1 MKAALWL
8 SAWMGLSV
16 VPSTAPTS
24 VGPASAEVA
33 ALPGGA
39 AAPGPRKAPG
49 TEPQT
54 ALKAL
59 EMSRAAVKAAPDD
72 ARRREAESRLK
83 EAEAHFQ
90 AARYAEALH
99 KADEAWALLNPQ
111 QPSNFTVEVDHDGG
125 TTTVTHR
132 QGPPVTVEAQHAT
145 RVLAKGES
153 VRVQQGTVL
162 PEPPGAPQLAQPA
175 DKARLTLKPASGAEG
190 GGLLGPVTLA
200 WSAVTGAT
208 RYEVEVVAEG
218 AEGKATPA
226 PVRTVVA
233 ARQWTLPALPAGR
246 YRWTVTAV
254 SPEQGRS
261 LPSQTRRFELA
272 AESLELNV
280 KVKDGWQK

>member
-16 VPSTAPTS
+16 VPSSPPS
-24 VGPASAEVA
+24 VGREPPEGVV
-33 ALPGGA
+33 LTGGA
-39 AAPGPRKAPG
+39 SSAPRKPAA

-59 EMSRAAVKAAPDD
+59 EMTRAAVKAAPEDD
-72 ARRREAESRLK
+72 RRREAEARLK
-83 EAEAHFQ
+83 DAEAHFQ
-90 AARYAEALH
+90 QARYADALH
-99 KADEAWALLNPQ
+99 KADEAWALLNPP
-111 QPSNFTVEVDHDGG
+111 QPSNFTVEVDKDGG

-162 PEPPGAPQLAQPA
+162 PEPPAAPQLSQPV
-175 DKARLTLKPASGAEG
+175 DKQRLTLKPASG
-190 GGLLGPVTLA
+190 GLLAPVTLT
-200 WSAVTGAT
+200 WTAVTGAT
-208 RYEVEVVAEG
+208 RYEVEVTPVATEAG
-218 AEGKATPA
+218 AA
-226 PVRTVVA
+226 PVRTVVSE
-233 ARQWTLPALPAGR
+233 RQWTLPALPPGR

-272 AESLELNV
+272 AEALELNV

>member
-24 VGPASAEVA
+24 VGRQSPDGSA
-33 ALPGGA
+33 PSGDSA
-39 AAPGPRKAPG
+39 AAAARKAPG

-59 EMSRAAVKAAPDD
+59 EMSRAAVTAAPDD

-99 KADEAWALLNPQ
+99 KADEAWALLNPP

-145 RVLAKGES
+145 RVLARGES

-162 PEPPGAPQLAQPA
+162 PEPPGAPLLGQPA
-175 DKARLTLKPASGAEG
+175 DNARFTLKPAP
-190 GGLLGPVTLA
+190 GGLLGPVTLSWTSVA
-200 WSAVTGAT
+200 GAT

-218 AEGKATPA
+218 VEGGATPA
-226 PVRTVVA
+226 PVRSVVA
-233 ARQWTLPALPAGR
+233 SRQWTLPSLPAGR

-254 SPEQGRS
+254 SLEQGRS

>member
-24 VGPASAEVA
+24 VGRESPEGAP
-33 ALPGGA
+33 LPGGA
-39 AAPGPRKAPG
+39 SAPGPRKAPG

-59 EMSRAAVKAAPDD
+59 EMSRAAVKAAPED
-72 ARRREAESRLK
+72 ARRL
-83 EAEAHFQ
+83 EAEARLKDAETHFQ
-90 AARYAEALH
+90 AARYADALH
-99 KADEAWALLNPQ
+99 KADEAWALLNPP
-111 QPSNFTVEVDHDGG
+111 QPSNFTVEVDHDAG

-175 DKARLTLKPASGAEG
+175 DKVRLTLKPASGD
-190 GGLLGPVTLA
+190 LLGPVTLTWA
-200 WSAVTGAT
+200 SVTSAT

-218 AEGKATPA
+218 VEGGVAPA
-226 PVRTVVA
+226 PVRSVVA
-233 ARQWTLPALPAGR
+233 ARQWTLPPLPAGR

-280 KVKDGWQK
+280 KVKNGWQK

>member
-16 VPSTAPTS
+16 VPSTAPTAT
-24 VGPASAEVA
+24 VVREPPEGAP
-33 ALPGGA
+33 LPGGA
-39 AAPGPRKAPG
+39 ATPGPRKAPG

-72 ARRREAESRLK
+72 ARRREAETRLQ
-83 EAEAHFQ
+83 EAEAHYR
-90 AARYAEALH
+90 AARYADALH
-99 KADEAWALLNPQ
+99 KADEAWALLNPP

-162 PEPPGAPQLAQPA
+162 PEPPGAPRLELPA
-175 DKARLTLKPASGAEG
+175 DKARLVLKPASGAA
-190 GGLLGPVTLA
+190 LLGPVTLSWA
-200 WSAVTGAT
+200 AVTGAT
-208 RYEVEVVAEG
+208 RYEVEVVSEG
-218 AEGKATPA
+218 VEGGAAPA
-226 PVRTVVA
+226 PVRSVVA

-280 KVKDGWQK
+280 KVKNGWQK

>member
-24 VGPASAEVA
+24 VGRESPEGS
-33 ALPGGA
+33 ALPGGGA
-39 AAPGPRKAPG
+39 PAAPRKVPV

-72 ARRREAESRLK
+72 ARRREAEARLK
-83 EAEAHFQ
+83 DAEEHFQ
-90 AARYAEALH
+90 AARYADALH
-99 KADEAWALLNPQ
+99 KADEAWALLNPP

-145 RVLAKGES
+145 RVLTRGES

-162 PEPPGAPQLAQPA
+162 PEPPVAPQLAQPA
-175 DKARLTLKPASGAEG
+175 DKARFTLKPASGN
-190 GGLLGPVTLA
+190 LLGPVTLS
-200 WSAVTGAT
+200 WTAVAGAT

-218 AEGKATPA
+218 VEDGAAPA
-226 PVRTVVA
+226 PVRSVVTS
-233 ARQWTLPALPAGR
+233 RQWTLPALPAGR

>member
-8 SAWMGLSV
+8 SAWMGLSA
-16 VPSTAPTS
+16 VPTAPTA
-24 VGPASAEVA
+24 VGREAAEARPSSGGTVA
-33 ALPGGA
+33 P
-39 AAPGPRKAPG
+39 PRKGSG

-59 EMSRAAVKAAPDD
+59 EMSRAAVKAAPED
-72 ARRREAESRLK
+72 ARRREAEARLK
-83 EAEAHFQ
+83 EAETHFQ
-90 AARYAEALH
+90 QAQYADALH
-99 KADEAWALLNPQ
+99 KADEAWALLNPP

-162 PEPPGAPQLAQPA
+162 PEPPAAPQPAQPA
-175 DKARLTLKPASGAEG
+175 DKSRFTLKPTAS
-190 GGLLGPVTLA
+190 GLLGPVTLA
-200 WSAVTGAT
+200 WAAVAGAT
-208 RYEVEVVAEG
+208 SYEVEVIFDEAGDGVPAR
-218 AEGKATPA
+218 A
-226 PVRTVVA
+226 PVRSVLA
-233 ARQWTLPALPAGR
+233 ARQWVLPALPPGR
-246 YRWTVTAV
+246 YRWTVTAL

-261 LPSQTRRFELA
+261 LPSPTRRFELA

>member
-16 VPSTAPTS
+16 VPSTAPTA
-24 VGPASAEVA
+24 VGREPPDGT
-33 ALPGGA
+33 ALPGGG
-39 AAPGPRKAPG
+39 APAGPRKAPG

-72 ARRREAESRLK
+72 ARRREAESRMK
-83 EAEAHFQ
+83 DAEAHFQ
-90 AARYAEALH
+90 AARYADALH
-99 KADEAWALLNPQ
+99 KADEAWALLNPP

-145 RVLAKGES
+145 RVLARGES

-175 DKARLTLKPASGAEG
+175 DKARFTLKATPN
-190 GGLLGPVTLA
+190 GLLAPVTLA
-200 WSAVTGAT
+200 WASVTGAT

-218 AEGKATPA
+218 VEAGAAPA
-226 PVRTVVA
+226 PVRTVQA
-233 ARQWTLPALPAGR
+233 ARQWTLPPLPAGR

>member
-16 VPSTAPTS
+16 VPSTVPTVAGRDAPDS
-24 VGPASAEVA
+24 A

-39 AAPGPRKAPG
+39 PAAPRKAPG
-49 TEPQT
+49 TESQT

-83 EAEAHFQ
+83 DAEAHFQ

-99 KADEAWALLNPQ
+99 KADEAWALLNPP

-145 RVLAKGES
+145 RVLARGES

-175 DKARLTLKPASGAEG
+175 DKARLTLKPAP
-190 GGLLGPVTLA
+190 GGLLGPVTLS
-200 WSAVTGAT
+200 WSSVAGAT
-208 RYEVEVVAEG
+208 RYEVEVVTEG
-218 AEGKATPA
+218 VEGGAAPA
-226 PVRTVVA
+226 PVRSVVA
-233 ARQWTLPALPAGR
+233 ARQWTLPTLPAGR

>member
-8 SAWMGLSV
+8 SAWMGLSA
-16 VPSTAPTS
+16 VPTAPTA
-24 VGPASAEVA
+24 VGREAAEA
-33 ALPGGA
+33 RPSSGGTA
-39 AAPGPRKAPG
+39 TRKTSG

-72 ARRREAESRLK
+72 ARRREAEARLK
-83 EAEAHFQ
+83 EAETHFQ
-90 AARYAEALH
+90 QAQYADALH
-99 KADEAWALLNPQ
+99 KADEAWALLNPP

-162 PEPPGAPQLAQPA
+162 PEPPAAPQPAQPA
-175 DKARLTLKPASGAEG
+175 DRFRFTLKPTAS
-190 GGLLGPVTLA
+190 GLLGPVTLA
-200 WSAVTGAT
+200 WAAVSGAT
-208 RYEVEVVAEG
+208 SYEVEVIFDEAGDGV
-218 AEGKATPA
+218 PVRA
-226 PVRTVVA
+226 PVRSVLA
-233 ARQWTLPALPAGR
+233 ARQWVLPALPPGR
-246 YRWTVTAV
+246 YRWTVTAL

-261 LPSQTRRFELA
+261 LPSPTRRFELA

>member
-16 VPSTAPTS
+16 VPSTAPA
-24 VGPASAEVA
+24 VGREPPERAPT
-33 ALPGGA
+33 PGGA

-72 ARRREAESRLK
+72 ARRREAEVRLK
-83 EAEAHFQ
+83 DAEEHYQ
-90 AARYAEALH
+90 AARYADALH
-99 KADEAWALLNPQ
+99 KADEAWALLNPP

-175 DKARLTLKPASGAEG
+175 DKARLTLKASSGTGSGA
-190 GGLLGPVTLA
+190 LLGPVTLA
-200 WSAVTGAT
+200 WAAVAGAT

-218 AEGKATPA
+218 VEGGAAPA
-226 PVRTVVA
+226 PVRSVQA
-233 ARQWTLPALPAGR
+233 ARQWTLPPLPAGR

-261 LPSQTRRFELA
+261 LPSQPRRFELA

>member
-24 VGPASAEVA
+24 VGREPADGAS
-33 ALPGGA
+33 LPGGA
-39 AAPGPRKAPG
+39 PASAPRKAPG

-90 AARYAEALH
+90 AARYADALH
-99 KADEAWALLNPQ
+99 KADEAWALLNPP

-175 DKARLTLKPASGAEG
+175 DKARFTLKPAD

-200 WSAVTGAT
+200 WTSVAGAT

-218 AEGKATPA
+218 VEGKATPA
-226 PVRTVVA
+226 PVRMVLA

>member
-16 VPSTAPTS
+16 VPSTAPTT
-24 VGPASAEVA
+24 VGREPPDGTAPAGS
-33 ALPGGA
+33 GA
-39 AAPGPRKAPG
+39 AAAPRKAPG

-83 EAEAHFQ
+83 DAEAHFQ
-90 AARYAEALH
+90 AARYADALH
-99 KADEAWALLNPQ
+99 KADEAWALLNPP

-145 RVLAKGES
+145 RVLARGES

-162 PEPPGAPQLAQPA
+162 PEPPGAPQPTQPA
-175 DKARLTLKPASGAEG
+175 DKARLTLKPAAGAGG

-200 WSAVTGAT
+200 WNPVAGAT

-218 AEGKATPA
+218 VEEGAAPA
-226 PVRTVVA
+226 PVRTVLA

-272 AESLELNV
+272 ADSLELNV

>member
-16 VPSTAPTS
+16 VPSTAPA
-24 VGPASAEVA
+24 VGREPPE
-33 ALPGGA
+33 GA

-72 ARRREAESRLK
+72 ARRREAEVRLK
-83 EAEAHFQ
+83 DAETHFQ
-90 AARYAEALH
+90 AARYADALH
-99 KADEAWALLNPQ
+99 KADEAWALLNPP
-111 QPSNFTVEVDHDGG
+111 QPSNFTVEVDHDAG

-175 DKARLTLKPASGAEG
+175 DKARFTLKPTTGS
-190 GGLLGPVTLA
+190 LLAPVTLA
-200 WSAVTGAT
+200 WASVTGAT

-218 AEGKATPA
+218 VEAGAAPA
-226 PVRTVVA
+226 PVRSVQA
-233 ARQWTLPALPAGR
+233 ARQWTLPPLPAGR

>member
-16 VPSTAPTS
+16 VPSTAPA
-24 VGPASAEVA
+24 VGREPPE
-33 ALPGGA
+33 GA

-72 ARRREAESRLK
+72 ARRREAEVRLK
-83 EAEAHFQ
+83 DAETHFQ
-90 AARYAEALH
+90 AARYADALH
-99 KADEAWALLNPQ
+99 KADEAWALLNPP
-111 QPSNFTVEVDHDGG
+111 QPSNFTVEVDHDAG

-175 DKARLTLKPASGAEG
+175 DKARFTLKPTSGS
-190 GGLLGPVTLA
+190 LLTPVTLA
-200 WSAVTGAT
+200 WASVTGAT

-218 AEGKATPA
+218 VEAGAAPA
-226 PVRTVVA
+226 PVRSVQA
-233 ARQWTLPALPAGR
+233 ARQWTLPPLPAGR

>member
-16 VPSTAPTS
+16 VPSTAPTA
-24 VGPASAEVA
+24 VGREPSDGT
-33 ALPGGA
+33 ALPGGGAPA
-39 AAPGPRKAPG
+39 APRKAPG

-59 EMSRAAVKAAPDD
+59 EMSRAAVKAAPDG

-83 EAEAHFQ
+83 DAEAHFQ
-90 AARYAEALH
+90 AARYADALH
-99 KADEAWALLNPQ
+99 KADEAWALLNPP

-175 DKARLTLKPASGAEG
+175 DKARFTLKATPN
-190 GGLLGPVTLA
+190 GLLAPVTLA
-200 WSAVTGAT
+200 WTSVTGAT

-218 AEGKATPA
+218 VEEGAAPA
-226 PVRTVVA
+226 PVRTVQA
-233 ARQWTLPALPAGR
+233 ARQWTLPPLPAGR